1 MNNLLYTRHHEEE
14 EENRLKIE
22 EIDDTNIIMIVN
34 MNWYRYI
41 IRILYTTNRIIS
53 IKTIDIEQQGYYCY
67 YIYIY
72 IYIHT
77 QPDKPDYCVYKK
89 KYDNHTTTCT

>member
-1 MNNLLYTRHHEEE
+1 MNNLFITTRHHEE

-41 IRILYTTNRIIS
+41 ICILYTTNRIIS

-67 YIYIY
+67 YVYIY
-72 IYIHT
+72 IYS
-77 QPDKPDYCVYKK
+77 Y
-89 KYDNHTTTCT
+89 TTRQTRLLRL